1 MLDNEWVSL
10 FENGIDAQVKATN
23 KYKTT
28 TVYAVIDLPL
38 DKRTV
43 TKNAM
48 MPALLLHG
56 TASNPAP
63 DLLMRAI
70 EELYGANMHART
82 GKHGD
87 VQTFEYILQVPDE
100 QIIGEPGLFE
110 EALELF
116 AEMIFDPLQEGKGF
130 SNRAFDIERMLHR
143 QKILNLIND
152 KMSYAAEKCLEIM
165 AEGEPYGIPRLGY
178 ADDLDG
184 LDANTLLQEYLH
196 IVQHRQFHIY
206 IVGNVGIKSVKSSV
220 EHVFGKYKDLYQSND
235 DPRLPLH
242 IAHQSAPTEAK
253 QLIEEMDINQG
264 KLNLGLRTG
273 INYASDDYPALLVYN
288 GILGGFP
295 HSKLFLN
302 VREKASLAYYASSRL
317 EGLKGYVFVYAGIDS
332 ERYEEALAVI
342 KQQMEDMLHGQLSD
356 DEIEFTKVGLIN
368 QYRQSDDPPLTGA
381 ALQMYA
387 RYTGRAWS
395 VQELINAIDRVDKSA
410 VVRVAER
417 VHLDTVYFLKSKGGE
432 AK

>member
-10 FENGIDAQVKATN
+10 FENGIDAQVKATD

-38 DKRTV
+38 DKHTV

-56 TASNPAP
+56 TSSNPAP

-70 EELYGANMHART
+70 EELYGANMHARI

-100 QIIGEPGLFE
+100 QIIGEQGLFE
-110 EALELF
+110 EALQLF
-116 AEMIFDPLQEGKGF
+116 AEMIFDPLQEGEGF
-130 SNRAFDIERMLHR
+130 SSRAFDIERTLHR

-178 ADDLDG
+178 ADELDG
-184 LDANTLLQEYLH
+184 LDAKTLLQEYFN
-196 IVQHRQFHIY
+196 IVQHRQLHIY
-206 IVGNVGIKSVKSSV
+206 IVGNVEFESVQSSV
-220 EHVFGKYKDLYQSND
+220 ERVFGKYKDLYQSYD
-235 DPRLPLH
+235 DQRLPLH
-242 IAHQSAPTEAK
+242 VAKQAVATEAK
-253 QLIEEMDINQG
+253 QLIEEMDVNQG

-317 EGLKGYVFVYAGIDS
+317 EGLKGYVFVYAGIES
-332 ERYEEALAVI
+332 ERYEEALLVI
-342 KQQMEDMLHGQLSD
+342 QQQLEDMLHGQLSD

-395 VQELINAIDRVDKSA
+395 VQELIDAIDRVDKSD
-410 VVRVAER
+410 VVRIAER